1 MKVLV
6 VGSGGREHA
15 LCWAL
20 AASPLTDALYCAPG
34 NAGIAEDATCVD
46 LKPTDIAGI
55 VDFATA
61 NAIDLVVVGPED
73 PLVAGLVDALRE
85 AGVKAFGP
93 TAEAAKLEGSK
104 GDMKD
109 LCAEAGIPTA
119 AYRRF
124 DAGEADA
131 AKAYARELGAPVVV
145 KADGLAGGKGVVVC
159 ASLAEAERAIDAALA
174 DAAFGAAGRA
184 IVVEEHLDGEEAS
197 VLALVDGRNVLML
210 PAVQDH
216 KRAHD
221 GETGPNTGGMGA
233 YSPAPVLTQAH
244 EQRVRERILQPA
256 VDAMHARGTPFRG
269 VLYAGLMLTADG
281 PKLLEFNVRFGDPEC
296 QVLMMR
302 LMSDLLPALVASC
315 DGVLDSFDLRWRTE
329 TAMCVVMAAR
339 GYPGAYAKG
348 EVIGGLDRAEDSGD
362 VKVFHAGTARDTD
375 GNVVSAG
382 GRVLGV
388 TALGNAVDEAHSRAY
403 AAISRIA
410 WPGGFYRRD
419 IGWRALTRDTIP
431 STD

>member
-34 NAGIAEDATCVD
+34 NAGIADTATCVD
-46 LKPTDIAGI
+46 IKPTDITGI
-55 VDFATA
+55 VAFATE

-73 PLVAGLVDALRE
+73 PLVAGLVDALE
-85 AGVKAFGP
+85 AAGVKAFGP
-93 TAEAAKLEGSK
+93 TAEAARLEGSK
-104 GDMKD
+104 GYMKD

-124 DAGEADA
+124 GAGEGEA
-131 AKAYARELGAPVVV
+131 ARAYARELGAPVVV

-159 ASLAEAERAIDAALA
+159 ATADEAERAIDSALGR
-174 DAAFGAAGRA
+174 DAFGEAGRE

-197 VLALVDGRNVLML
+197 VLALVDGRNVLMM
-210 PAVQDH
+210 PGAQDH
-216 KRAHD
+216 KRAYD

-233 YSPAPVLTQAH
+233 YSPAPVLTPAR
-244 EQRVRERILQPA
+244 EQRVRETILQPA
-256 VDAMHARGTPFRG
+256 VDAMRARGTPFRG
-269 VLYAGLMLTADG
+269 VLYAGLMLTRDG
-281 PKLLEFNVRFGDPEC
+281 PRLLEFNVRFGDPEC

-315 DGVLDSFDLRWRTE
+315 DGVLDSVDLRWRTE
-329 TAMCVVMAAR
+329 TAICVVMAAR
-339 GYPGAYAKG
+339 GYPGKYAKG
-348 EVIGGLDRAEDSGD
+348 EVISGLDLAERSGD
-362 VKVFHAGTARDTD
+362 VKVFHAGTARDD
-375 GNVVSAG
+375 AGNVVSAG

-403 AAISRIA
+403 AALSRIE

-419 IGWRALTRDTIP
+419 IGWRALQRDTIP
-431 STD
+431 TED